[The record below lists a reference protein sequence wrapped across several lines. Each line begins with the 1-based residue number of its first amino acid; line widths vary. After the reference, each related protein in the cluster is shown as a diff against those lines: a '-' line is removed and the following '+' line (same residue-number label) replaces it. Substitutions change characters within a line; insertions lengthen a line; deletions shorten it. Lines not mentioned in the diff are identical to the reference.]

1 MTVTGWVDELAPE
14 LARAAVVVAPL
25 LSGGG
30 TKLKVLEALA
40 AGRPVAATTVGA
52 EGIEVGDGEHL
63 LVADGVEAFVAAV
76 DRLLADRD
84 LAGRLGAAGRLQMG
98 ERYSWDSLAATLDGS
113 LSDWLDPR

>member
-25 LSGGG
+25 RSGGG

-40 AGRPVAATTVGA
+40 AGRPVVATTVGA

-63 LVADGVEAFVAAV
+63 LVADGARPSPRRSTGCSPIASWPRGSGV
-76 DRLLADRD
+76 R
-84 LAGRLGAAGRLQMG
+84 AGCRCANATRGTR
-98 ERYSWDSLAATLDGS
+98 SPPSLTAH
-113 LSDWLDPR
+113 